1 MFAKIKFIIKCL
13 LIVVF
18 FASLLINIT
27 IFSTS
32 YGSLLLR
39 YDETKFVSM
48 IDISS
53 YELSYNHI
61 FAQKENGISLTIES
75 NDETSAYTYYVDN
88 ESNVIMHLEKRSAD
102 KTENY
107 YYFKNI
113 MYKIDNDGYKTQSVY
128 LPTQLISDHL
138 HHLTYIS
145 SLLESFSNL
154 VNDETKRKIE
164 FSFSPLYVIGIGSSI
179 SSESSNI
186 HLSFDLKGDL
196 RKLNYTENDKTYSA
210 IITYNVEAIILPDLN
225 EF

>member
-1 MFAKIKFIIKCL
+1 
-13 LIVVF
+13 
-18 FASLLINIT
+18 
-27 IFSTS
+27 
-32 YGSLLLR
+32 
-39 YDETKFVSM
+39 M

-113 MYKIDNDGYKTQSVY
+113 MYKIDNDGYNTQSVY
-128 LPTQLISDHL
+128 VPTQLISDNL

-154 VNDETKRKIE
+154 VHDETKRKIE
-164 FSFSPLYVIGIGSSI
+164 FSFSPLYVIII
-179 SSESSNI
+179 S
-186 HLSFDLKGDL
+186 
-196 RKLNYTENDKTYSA
+196 
-210 IITYNVEAIILPDLN
+210 
-225 EF
+225 